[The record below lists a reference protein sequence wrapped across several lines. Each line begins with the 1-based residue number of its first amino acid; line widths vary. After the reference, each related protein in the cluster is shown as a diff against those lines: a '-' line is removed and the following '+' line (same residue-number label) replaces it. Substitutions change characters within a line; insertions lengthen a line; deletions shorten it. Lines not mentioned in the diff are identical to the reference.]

1 MFGIG
6 FQELLLIFIIALIVV
21 GPNKL
26 PEMARTLGKGLAE
39 FRRATNDIKQSFEQ
53 DETVKEIKQEF
64 HSAQSMA
71 LLENRLTAP
80 APAPPGA
87 QAAEGPEP
95 KPVATADPTG
105 DSGSEADSDTD
116 SEGLGEAKGA
126 GASERESGTRQTPSP
141 ADFS

>member
-64 HSAQSMA
+64 QSAQSMA
-71 LLENRLTAP
+71 LLENQLPP
-80 APAPPGA
+80 APAATPEG
-87 QAAEGPEP
+87 QAGEDPER
-95 KPVATADPTG
+95 KPVATADP
-105 DSGSEADSDTD
+105 
-116 SEGLGEAKGA
+116 A
-126 GASERESGTRQTPSP
+126 GAEAASTDAKDAAPPEPESGTRQPPSP
-141 ADFS
+141 SDLS